1 MNDGPASALATI
13 LTVSSMISLLIVFRM
28 TKGKVKI
35 V

>member
-13 LTVSSMISLLIVFRM
+13 LTVSSMISLLIVFRA

>member
-1 MNDGPASALATI
+1 MSDGTAAALATI
-13 LTVSSMISLLIVFRM
+13 LTVTTIISLLVVFRA

>member
-13 LTVSSMISLLIVFRM
+13 LTVTTIISLLVVFRA

>member
-13 LTVSSMISLLIVFRM
+13 LTLSSMISLIIVFRM